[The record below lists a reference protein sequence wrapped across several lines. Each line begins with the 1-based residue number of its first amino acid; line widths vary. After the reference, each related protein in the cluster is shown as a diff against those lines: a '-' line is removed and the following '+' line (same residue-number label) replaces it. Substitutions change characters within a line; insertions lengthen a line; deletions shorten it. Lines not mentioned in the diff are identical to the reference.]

1 MNRSQPLPYVQP
13 LVTAESTMSAIHRHQ
28 ATTTH
33 AASTIEMTRKT
44 VEVVGAINAGMM
56 GLSH

>member
-33 AASTIEMTRKT
+33 AASMIETSRKT
-44 VEVVGAINAGMM
+44 VEVVGPIYAGMM
-56 GLSH
+56 GLSY